1 MLLFLSYRE
10 LVLFQS
16 CCETLFPLNYDDL
29 MSPLLKHHPPTAIAK
44 HHPPTLLLKHHYT
57 SQHTQHDN
65 PTPILLF

>member
-10 LVLFQS
+10 LPLFLSYRELVL
-16 CCETLFPLNYDDL
+16 LNYDEL
-29 MSPLLKHHPPTAIAK
+29 VFPLQKN
-44 HHPPTLLLKHHYT
+44 HPPTLLLKHHYT